1 MQIFVNGI
9 IAGLTIA
16 VLALAF
22 TVVYLPTRVFHVAL
36 GGVYTAVPF
45 FAWAGL
51 QRGWSWYVVV
61 AAASL
66 AGVGCSVACELTNHA
81 LLERR
86 RASSGAHLVSSLG
99 IYIIIVQAVVM
110 SWGNE
115 TK

>member
-61 AAASL
+61 AAARL
-66 AGVGCSVACELTNHA
+66 AGVGCSVACELTNDA

-86 RASSGAHLVSSLG
+86 RASSGAHLVYSLG
-99 IYIIIVQAVVM
+99 IDIIYGYAVVI
-110 SWGNE
+110 GCGYV
-115 TK
+115 T